1 MAMAEGRSR
10 QLWEH
15 TSFLLAK
22 IHNSLSMGQG
32 RGKSPDDFNPHM
44 IAEKKC
50 LPEPTKDEVKM
61 TFAIMK
67 AVFVDRPSVGR
78 ASPNKPDETTVAD
91 LLREREAILKAQ
103 KEKR

>member
-44 IAEKKC
+44 IAGKKC
-50 LPEPTKDEVKM
+50 LSEPTKDEVKM

-67 AVFVDRPSVGR
+67 AVFVDRPSGGKAALSR
-78 ASPNKPDETTVAD
+78 PDEATVAD
-91 LLREREAILKAQ
+91 LLRERDAMLKAQ
-103 KEKR
+103 RGGS